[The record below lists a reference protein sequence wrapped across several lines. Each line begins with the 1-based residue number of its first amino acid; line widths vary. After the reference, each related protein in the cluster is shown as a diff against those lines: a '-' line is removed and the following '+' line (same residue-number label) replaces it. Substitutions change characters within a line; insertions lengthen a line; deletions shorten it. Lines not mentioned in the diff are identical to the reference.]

1 MLVNTVF
8 GAIYHFLPNINTRII
23 TCLHQVFFPQD
34 WWQARR
40 MDAAGNEVA
49 AGLIPSRN
57 RWEKRMRSRDRNV
70 QWNDGMGTGKR
81 TGSLKKMPFFKV
93 SSNI

>member
-1 MLVNTVF
+1 MLKHAFTEVF
-8 GAIYHFLPNINTRII
+8 FS
-23 TCLHQVFFPQD
+23 FPQD

-93 SSNI
+93 SSNIAELPYA

>member
-1 MLVNTVF
+1 
-8 GAIYHFLPNINTRII
+8 
-23 TCLHQVFFPQD
+23 
-34 WWQARR
+34 
-40 MDAAGNEVA
+40 MDTAGNEVA

-57 RWEKRMRSRDRNV
+57 RWEKKMRSRDRNV

-93 SSNI
+93 RSSLAEHDVRGCVPTVI

>member
-1 MLVNTVF
+1 MPSPRF
-8 GAIYHFLPNINTRII
+8 S
-23 TCLHQVFFPQD
+23 FPQD

-93 SSNI
+93 SSNRAELPESS

>member
-1 MLVNTVF
+1 MMTHER
-8 GAIYHFLPNINTRII
+8 INIA
-23 TCLHQVFFPQD
+23 LSVSSFSQD

-40 MDAAGNEVA
+40 MDTAGNEVA

-57 RWEKRMRSRDRNV
+57 RWEKKMRSRDRNV

-93 SSNI
+93 RSSLAEHDVRGCVPTVI